1 MRESAVGGDDD
12 EWIHVTPES
21 MAQCYE
27 HYRYF
32 MDHFAPTVI
41 TVKHYLRLNHNK
53 RPEEWLSSSGEA
65 FALMMMENYMESA
78 RKDALGEVRTR
89 LRGASAGRW
98 TLVTLRGGFDPEG
111 MARYEELYDMVCA
124 SRRDARRVEHS
135 VRYVVETRNMK
146 LLGHWNKLRKYTIK
160 SKNARSGER

>member
-21 MAQCYE
+21 MAQRYE

-41 TVKHYLRLNHNK
+41 TVRDYLRLNHDK
-53 RPEEWLSSSGEA
+53 RPEEWLLSSGEA
-65 FALMMMENYMESA
+65 FALMMMENSMESA
-78 RKDALGEVRTR
+78 RKDALGEVRTQ

-98 TLVTLRGGFDPEG
+98 ALVTLRGGFDPEG

-146 LLGHWNKLRKYTIK
+146 LLGQWNKLRKYTIK

>member
-1 MRESAVGGDDD
+1 
-12 EWIHVTPES
+12 
-21 MAQCYE
+21 
-27 HYRYF
+27 
-32 MDHFAPTVI
+32 
-41 TVKHYLRLNHNK
+41 
-53 RPEEWLSSSGEA
+53 
-65 FALMMMENYMESA
+65 MESA

-146 LLGHWNKLRKYTIK
+146 LLGQSKKLIMYSMIK
-160 SKNARSGER
+160 CDKGATPRRVRGEKEVLDY